1 MAIVPLLKIDHNL
14 KEPRKNLIVLW
25 SISRC
30 KINYFSYFIPLEF
43 FVVMGKGSQI
53 KQKGDGTIRHCGI
66 RQDLSAFGIVWLQLS
81 VTPQTLSWISSYV
94 VEGTS
99 KLKSMTALLA
109 FYNTITWFLERCRV
123 RFSTIEEKNVS
134 CICKQ
139 PFT

>member
-43 FVVMGKGSQI
+43 FVVMGKEKSQI

-66 RQDLSAFGIVWLQLS
+66 RPDLSACGIVWLQLS
-81 VTPQTLSWISSYV
+81 VTPPNFFLCCWGHKQNKKHDCFTIRKAAQHNNLISRAMQSAIFN
-94 VEGTS
+94 EWG
-99 KLKSMTALLA
+99 
-109 FYNTITWFLERCRV
+109 
-123 RFSTIEEKNVS
+123 EK
-134 CICKQ
+134 C
-139 PFT
+139 